1 MLLNKLAPAEV
12 YEGTVTSY
20 AKLLGGMGELWWNP
34 TFGTCGW
41 ENRDRQG
48 AGRDSAF
55 SKKLLSCVEE
65 IKANY

>member
-41 ENRDRQG
+41 GEQRQARSREG
-48 AGRDSAF
+48 
-55 SKKLLSCVEE
+55 LSVLQEV
-65 IKANY
+65 ALMR